1 MAEKTDN
8 VKELSFEA
16 ALAQLEDIV
25 RQLEGGTMG
34 LDEMVGAFE
43 KGQELIRLCN
53 GKLNE
58 VEKRIELLVKTPEG
72 VKTEAMQ

>member
-1 MAEKTDN
+1 MAGKSE
-8 VKELSFEA
+8 KELSFES
-16 ALAQLEDIV
+16 ALAQLEEIV
-25 RQLEGGTMG
+25 RKLEGGTMG

-58 VEKRIELLVKTPEG
+58 VEKRIELLVKTPDG
-72 VKTEAMQ
+72 VKTEPMQ